1 MTITAAMVKEL
12 REKTNAGMMD
22 CKNAL
27 KESNGDMEKAIAY
40 LRKKGMVAAEKRSG
54 RKAKEGLIDSYI
66 HPGNRLGVLI
76 EVNCETDFVAKNEEF
91 KKFTRNMAMQVAA
104 SNPLVVKREDL
115 SPEKIEKE
123 LDVYRGQAK
132 EAGKPEGIIEK
143 IAQGKLKKYYQ
154 DVCLLEQSF
163 IRNPEKTV
171 KDMVNDIRAIIGEN
185 IVIRRFERFQLG

>member
-54 RKAKEGLIDSYI
+54 RQAKEGLIDSYI